1 MKELPILFST
11 PMVLAIL
18 KDEKSMTRR
27 TNGLEEINE
36 NPDDWQFEWADY
48 YLKKPWRFTQ
58 KSTVNKQSLEDRSF
72 NQAALKCPYGW
83 SGDILWVRETWR
95 KSDFPDVF
103 GEFEYKSGLD
113 NCDAPWNQ
121 NIWKPSIHMPKE
133 AAKIWLEITS
143 IKPQRLHDISD
154 ENIIAEGVRIPVNGI
169 GTGRV
174 LLALGEKNTAIDFLP
189 SGCLAKGAP
198 KLTQT
203 QLLHAFWAE
212 LWCKINGRE
221 SWDKN
226 PWVWAIEFKVLST
239 TGKPENL

>member
-83 SGDILWVRETWR
+83 SGDILWGWTCNCGLRSLDCGVIEYL
-95 KSDFPDVF
+95 FPYGDLIHQIHMLKNLSILF
-103 GEFEYKSGLD
+103 QLNHLFLD
-113 NCDAPWNQ
+113 NLQ
-121 NIWKPSIHMPKE
+121 Y
-133 AAKIWLEITS
+133 
-143 IKPQRLHDISD
+143 PQIQQLHRTHYTDLQS
-154 ENIIAEGVRIPVNGI
+154 
-169 GTGRV
+169 
-174 LLALGEKNTAIDFLP
+174 
-189 SGCLAKGAP
+189 
-198 KLTQT
+198 Q
-203 QLLHAFWAE
+203 Q
-212 LWCKINGRE
+212 
-221 SWDKN
+221 
-226 PWVWAIEFKVLST
+226 
-239 TGKPENL
+239 